1 MSESL
6 MNNFISQKDRDN
18 ATYELPFPGPC
29 LQMARIWMIS
39 SMVLNLFGGSIIWIL
54 FIKEHV
60 RWIYT
65 AMDSKILMFSCSI
78 VHLTPFAIIK
88 FVSNRSV

>member
-1 MSESL
+1 MHEKLHIWHTIFDVCYTESYIEVKFSL
-6 MNNFISQKDRDN
+6 ITQKARDN
-18 ATYELPFPGPC
+18 QTYELPFPGPC

-39 SMVLNLFGGSIIWIL
+39 SMVLNLFGGLIIWIL

-65 AMDSKILMFSCSI
+65 ATEFKIK
-78 VHLTPFAIIK
+78 K
-88 FVSNRSV
+88 FI